1 MEISC
6 SEIKKVKFEV
16 KNIVIKMEI
25 LLINLILDY
34 RIYEYNIKIYLE
46 LFTFKE
52 RGKVNMKKFL

>member
-6 SEIKKVKFEV
+6 SEIKKAKFEV
-16 KNIVIKMEI
+16 KNTVIKMEI

-34 RIYEYNIKIYLE
+34 RTHEHNIKIYLE

-52 RGKVNMKKFL
+52 RGKVNMKKSS